1 MNFIILYIVCL
12 QAEAAYKLALEYLDK
27 AKKLDKDKKLKL
39 QKEIL
44 QVGSK
49 CNHNYLTSR
58 TDVLTFFRL

>member
-1 MNFIILYIVCL
+1 MSSSQKSGDIDFDSMIILFTSTF

-49 CNHNYLTSR
+49 KI
-58 TDVLTFFRL
+58 F